1 MSQRLGISVTT
12 SDALPHVLGLSRA
25 ARTAGKRVDV
35 FFTGDAVHLVR
46 DPRFPELLGLA
57 RVGVC
62 ESSYIARGYQGRP
75 VPGLTDKGFVTQG
88 RNAEM
93 VEQSDR
99 YLIL

>member
-1 MSQRLGISVTT
+1 MSRTLGISVTT
-12 SDALPHVLGLSRA
+12 LDAMPHVLGLSRA
-25 ARTAGKRVDV
+25 ASVAGKQIDI

-75 VPGLTDKGFVTQG
+75 VPGLTDKDFVTQD

-93 VEQSDR
+93 VERSDR
-99 YLIL
+99 YLVL